1 MIRGYG
7 RKRFQRKYSKDRSP
21 AVSLKLMGPISKFLF
36 IFNFSMTLLSLWVK
50 SHLFLFFHDSIVLMC
65 FGLTICTTGWYF
77 LKKAFSDLGEN
88 YSPIFDAYLPKQLVT
103 SGLYSKIRH
112 PIYLFNL
119 FISFGLAIMSG
130 SGWVLLGA
138 LISFVLLMIGIE
150 REEQYLTKAYG
161 EYKAYS
167 QSSWKLIPYIY

>member
-7 RKRFQRKYSKDRSP
+7 KKRFQRKYSKDRSP
-21 AVSLKLMGPISKFLF
+21 AVSLKLMGPISKCLF
-36 IFNFSMTLLSLWVK
+36 IFGFSMTLLSLWVK
-50 SHLFLFFHDSIVLMC
+50 SSFFLFFHDSFVLKC
-65 FGLTICTTGWYF
+65 IGLFLCISGWYF

-88 YSPIFDAYLPKQLVT
+88 YSPIFDAYLPKRLVT

-130 SGWVLLGA
+130 SGWVLLSA
-138 LISFVLLMIGIE
+138 LIGLVLLLVGIE
-150 REEQYLTKAYG
+150 REEQYLTKTYE
-161 EYKAYS
+161 EYKAYR
-167 QSSWKLIPYIY
+167 QSSWKLIPYLY